1 MPLPCSH
8 DQSLRF
14 KGKPV
19 NPDEHDRL
27 MDETF
32 RRLAPYYDCLL
43 DVQTLGLHR
52 YWRRVLV
59 HAVAPHAGQLILD
72 VAGGCGEMA
81 RRLTAPEREVIVLDS
96 SLPMMEIGR
105 SKGIANLAWVA
116 GRSRALPFPAASM
129 DIVVCAFGV
138 RNVTYIEQSLKE
150 VLRVLKPGALFF
162 CLEASQ
168 PWRLL
173 RPLHHFYCRFVV
185 PRLGC
190 WVTRMPEIYDYLV
203 NSLIEFPAPDE
214 IKRLFE
220 KVGFVDAGY
229 RALTFGVVCIHWGTK
244 PVSGELLP
252 KHPQKMAI
260 DRCAQQF
267 FMQPSA

>member
-1 MPLPCSH
+1 MPLSCSH

-27 MDETF
+27 MNETF
-32 RRLAPYYDCLL
+32 RRLAPHYDCLL

-59 HAVAPHAGQLILD
+59 HAAAPHAGQWILD

-96 SLPMMEIGR
+96 SLPMMETGR
-105 SKGIANLAWVA
+105 AKCIDNLTWVA
-116 GRSRALPFPAASM
+116 GRSRALPFPTASM

-150 VLRVLKPGALFF
+150 VFRVLKPGARFL

-168 PWRLL
+168 PWRPI
-173 RPLHHFYCRFVV
+173 RPLHHLYCRFVV
-185 PRLGC
+185 PLLGC

-214 IKRLFE
+214 IKRLFQA
-220 KVGFVDAGY
+220 VGFVDVAY
-229 RALTFGVVCIHWGTK
+229 RPLTLGVVCIHWGAK
-244 PVSGELLP
+244 PHL
-252 KHPQKMAI
+252 
-260 DRCAQQF
+260 
-267 FMQPSA
+267 